1 MIKRL
6 LNWLFADLVADL
18 FGVEDRILA
27 RMKQQEDEIFP
38 EMFAK
43 LEDYTVARV
52 VDALVEQSLR
62 VVGGRPNTRATAPL
76 DEQQPEG
83 SHDA

>member
-6 LNWLFADLVADL
+6 LAWFFADLVIDL

-43 LEDYTVARV
+43 LEDYLTERV
-52 VDALVEQSLR
+52 IAAMTEQSIR
-62 VVGGRPNTRATAPL
+62 IVGKPMNRATTPL
-76 DEQQPEG
+76 DEVP
-83 SHDA
+83 HVD